1 MSKGKTGRPIGKG
14 MKPRNSNEIAT
25 EGEIAMSAETGQEQG
40 GNGMEKVSE
49 IEAEAL
55 GEQIPISSEGRLGA
69 ELLQENA
76 LSSGDFEEAPIV
88 PSEAFAALE
97 ELTKRSEEVTGSQ
110 PLQNLEP
117 ALDPDAFKKV
127 LDKPTFYRSA
137 PVQNLDPIALAK
149 ASIEAGLQ
157 SPIRYK
163 RVGVAECQLSD
174 LGELSNGEFRATVR
188 IREGYIEGIR
198 QQAAADNMELEDWLT
213 MRFADYIEQWFFA
226 AGSK

>member
-1 MSKGKTGRPIGKG
+1 
-14 MKPRNSNEIAT
+14 MKPRNSNEIET
-25 EGEIAMSAETGQEQG
+25 EGEIAMSAETGQEES
-40 GNGMEKVSE
+40 GNGIAEDPSV
-49 IEAEAL
+49 EAEGL

-88 PSEAFAALE
+88 PAEAFAALE
-97 ELTKRSEEVTGSQ
+97 ELTRRSEEVTGAQ
-110 PLQNLEP
+110 
-117 ALDPDAFKKV
+117 
-127 LDKPTFYRSA
+127 

-149 ASIEAGLQ
+149 ASIEAGPQ